1 MASNANQT
9 NDLHPTVKTQN
20 LVKVDCIARSL
31 SDIPGLISQVTSL
44 QTTHSHYHNIRI
56 TPKPAHFTSARTA
69 AAILSIQIKN
79 SNWFRES
86 LFWDNISLLPTIVS
100 YSSGEYYD
108 RFITLCG
115 IRCLMMLAYHN
126 TKSYKPVKALLENG
140 VVECVVAVVCKFGGE
155 NDENGEELMDCCCR
169 VLEKIGGECT
179 EDVQSRVTASPN
191 MVKFFEVLLSY
202 HGQGEEKYVEKKDV
216 EKKDAEGK
224 NSEQKNSAKNSEQK
238 NSAKHSEQKNS
249 AKHSE
254 QKNSAKHSEQK
265 NSAKN
270 SEQKNSA
277 KDSEQK
283 NSAQNSEQKN
293 SHEILKHNSVK
304 LLTITILKILTSK
317 SIGAKFDDVR
327 MMLCGAVGSIKNGI
341 GCLENIAFGK
351 KKDGEI
357 QEELREAARV
367 ILLNVLECDRI
378 GERGGVPKAFLEA
391 AKLGLLRRVPTMLL
405 MSGDSTAV
413 RKIAL
418 VLLSNANEF
427 AGNKMFSKGK
437 FNKLMKEKMEEQVSK
452 STPQIN
458 RHK

>member
-238 NSAKHSEQKNS
+238 NSAK
-249 AKHSE
+249 
-254 QKNSAKHSEQK
+254 
-265 NSAKN
+265 
-270 SEQKNSA
+270 
-277 KDSEQK
+277 DSEQK

>member
-202 HGQGEEKYVEKKDV
+202 HGQGEEKDVEKKDV

-224 NSEQKNSAKNSEQK
+224 N
-238 NSAKHSEQKNS
+238 
-249 AKHSE
+249 
-254 QKNSAKHSEQK
+254 SEQK